1 MSSKSLQNGTKGW
14 FNKGILMNLGFQHA
28 ISSTN
33 ATCVVF
39 HDVDVVPV
47 DDRNS
52 YMCGA
57 VPRLL
62 AENINNGTYVFNN
75 ILINIKIMVGYR
87 GVQLPSFNLHSFKTH
102 CETM

>member
-1 MSSKSLQNGTKGW
+1 MSLIYPKNFKFILRGPNRFQNGTKGW
-14 FNKGILMNLGFQHA
+14 FNKGMLMNLGFQHA

-57 VPRLL
+57 VPRHL
-62 AENINNGTYVFNN
+62 ATYINNGT
-75 ILINIKIMVGYR
+75 
-87 GVQLPSFNLHSFKTH
+87 
-102 CETM
+102 

>member
-1 MSSKSLQNGTKGW
+1 
-14 FNKGILMNLGFQHA
+14 MNLGFQHA
-28 ISSTN
+28 TTSTN

-57 VPRLL
+57 VPRHL
-62 AENINNGTYVFNN
+62 ATYINNGT
-75 ILINIKIMVGYR
+75 
-87 GVQLPSFNLHSFKTH
+87 
-102 CETM
+102 